1 MQHICR
7 NKGLTSL
14 DSTEKHDDVAVTCF
28 LIGLVILFF
37 VYHTAQLRN
46 RSLLNSPQQVP
57 ATGCGKLLLRNSSP
71 FTQLKRQHT
80 LQECTLDD
88 RARPRQLK

>member
-14 DSTEKHDDVAVTCF
+14 GSTEKHDDVAVTCF
-28 LIGLVILFF
+28 LLGLVILFF

-46 RSLLNSPQQVP
+46 
-57 ATGCGKLLLRNSSP
+57 SSVN
-71 FTQLKRQHT
+71 T
-80 LQECTLDD
+80 LCKNAHWTTV
-88 RARPRQLK
+88 RGHAS